1 MDCRKRSATNTNSMI
16 NRQNKHLVDEYL
28 AYRLR
33 FDQLDPKSVRLE
45 QSLALHYL
53 TWAGERLFKDAPKF
67 DVSLMEYVRDYKTD
81 TGEPLS
87 QMYRRKIIGSAR
99 NFFTWLTIHK
109 SGFRTITTAWLATL
123 KVRMIQEEFE
133 DGSTVSL
140 DEILQIARTPVRN
153 LVEERVRAGTVFL
166 YLSGMRISAFVSMPI
181 QAVNFHEMEVKQSPK
196 LGVRTK
202 NKKSAV
208 TCLLEQDELLAL
220 VKAWD
225 AKVRAALPPEGFWFA
240 PITPFTSEFDL
251 TVKSVGVHRSTAFH
265 KDLRDWLSTNEI
277 EYHSP
282 HAFRRGHA
290 NFLFERA
297 KDMNDLEAVRENLMH
312 ESLMTTE
319 RYARQR
325 RSQRKNRIMQMS
337 KSQEVQPQ
345 AGLSTDLISRLEK
358 MASLFEKIDPKMLEM
373 LRSQ

>member
-1 MDCRKRSATNTNSMI
+1 M
-16 NRQNKHLVDEYL
+16 
-28 AYRLR
+28 
-33 FDQLDPKSVRLE
+33 
-45 QSLALHYL
+45 
-53 TWAGERLFKDAPKF
+53 TWAGEHPFKDAPKF

-81 TGEPLS
+81 AGEPLS
-87 QMYRRKIIGSAR
+87 QIYRRKIIGSAR

-109 SGFRTITTAWLATL
+109 SGFRTITTAWLVTL
-123 KVRMIQEEFE
+123 KVRMVQEEFE
-133 DGSTVSL
+133 DGLTVSL
-140 DEILQIARTPVRN
+140 DEILQIARTPVKN

-166 YLSGMRISAFVSMPI
+166 YLSGMRISAFVSLPI
-181 QAVNFHEMEVKQSPK
+181 QAVSIHDMEVKQFPK

-202 NKKSAV
+202 NKKSAT
-208 TCLLEQDELLAL
+208 TCLLDQEELLSV

-225 AKVRAALPPEGFWFA
+225 AKVRAVLPPEGFWFA
-240 PITPFTSEFDL
+240 PITPFSSEFDL
-251 TVKSVGVHRSTAFH
+251 TVKNVGVYRATAFH
-265 KDLRDWLSTNEI
+265 KDLRDWLSKSHI

-290 NFLFERA
+290 NFLFDRA

-312 ESLMTTE
+312 ESLTTTE

-325 RSQRKNRIMQMS
+325 RDQRKNRILQMS

-358 MASLFEKIDPKMLEM
+358 MASLFDKIDPKILEM